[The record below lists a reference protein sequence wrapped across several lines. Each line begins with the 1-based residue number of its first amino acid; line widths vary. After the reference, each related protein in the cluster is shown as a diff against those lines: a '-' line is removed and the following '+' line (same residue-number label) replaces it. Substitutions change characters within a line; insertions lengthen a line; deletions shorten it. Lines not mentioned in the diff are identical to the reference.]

1 MAEELNQDEKEIIRI
16 YRKVESA
23 NITIEKRNGNLT
35 GIEVSQKKHYQ
46 DKRTRFDFIDIDS

>member
-23 NITIEKRNGNLT
+23 NILIEKRNGSLT

-46 DKRTRFDFIDIDS
+46 DRKTRFDFIDIDS

>member
-1 MAEELNQDEKEIIRI
+1 MEKELNQDEKEIIRI

-23 NITIEKRNGNLT
+23 NILIEKRSGNLT

-46 DKRTRFDFIDIDS
+46 DKKTRFDFIDIDT